1 MIKVFDWKIIVI
13 LIILVLF
20 VFRECSRPL
29 PVDPSADIYADSIK
43 ELKSQKAFK
52 AAQFD
57 SVSTVANVLVKEKD
71 SLVAALSKEIGGKK
85 VKASKAVEAIPI
97 RVLEENPSVGQALT
111 LLHGVIKDQETLID
125 TLQSQLA
132 FERNVREQLVA
143 LHYDEGKINT
153 NMMEMCEIERIR
165 LQDMNERLQRKAKGK
180 GLFFGLGFGAGWLA
194 RSGVDR
200 L

>member
-1 MIKVFDWKIIVI
+1 MFQRIKFEWVVIVI
-13 LIILVLF
+13 ILAIF

-71 SLVAALSKEIGGKK
+71 SLTAALVKEISNKK
-85 VKASKAVEAIPI
+85 IKASKAVEAIPV

-165 LQDMNERLQRKAKGK
+165 LQDMNERLQKKAKGK
-180 GLFFGLGFGAGWLA
+180 GLFFGIGFGAGWLA
-194 RSGVDR
+194 RSGVDK